1 MPIRCEHAQPVRA
14 TPAQA
19 FAMIDD
25 LSSYARWLPPCVS
38 LSKVGSGP
46 NAVGDQLRYVYR
58 DRQGGPQREMAGEV
72 VARVPGER
80 FHTRYTDAT
89 FVVDV
94 DLRVAP
100 AAEGALT
107 THIVEIAPKSVVGRL
122 FSPLIKLGLNK
133 QTRDAAT
140 NLARL
145 LDGGA

>member
-1 MPIRCEHAQPVRA
+1 MPVRCEHAQPVRA

-25 LSSYARWLPPCVS
+25 LSSYAKWLPPCVS
-38 LSKVGSGP
+38 LTKLSPGP
-46 NAVGDQLRYVYR
+46 NAVGDRLRYVYR
-58 DRQGGPQREMAGEV
+58 QGGREQEMAGEV

-80 FHTRYTDAT
+80 FHTRYTDAS

-100 AAEGALT
+100 AEGGALT

-122 FSPLIKLGLNK
+122 FSPLIRMGLTK
-133 QTRDAAT
+133 QTKDAAT

-145 LDGGA
+145 LEGGA

>member
-38 LSKVGSGP
+38 LTKVGSGP

-58 DRQGGPQREMAGEV
+58 EGSRQREMAGEI

-80 FHTRYTDAT
+80 LHTRYTDAA

-94 DLRVAP
+94 DLRISGAP
-100 AAEGALT
+100 EGALC
-107 THIVEIAPKSVVGRL
+107 THIVEITPKSIMGRL

-145 LDGGA
+145 LETGA